1 MVSKKKRSLAA
12 APTSLAS
19 KKNVTEDDSSLIAW
33 LDQGAD
39 INAKNSE

>member
-1 MVSKKKRSLAA
+1 MASKKRRSLVAV
-12 APTSLAS
+12 PTSSES

>member
-1 MVSKKKRSLAA
+1 MASKKRRSLVAV
-12 APTSLAS
+12 PTS